1 MCILVY
7 MTDVLSLRVPSETK
21 ARLDRLSHATNRP
34 ASVYVREALE
44 AHLDKLEYEYMILQ
58 RVSEVRSG
66 KAETVSLEEMDRRLG
81 LAD

>member
-1 MCILVY
+1 MS
-7 MTDVLSLRVPSETK
+7 DVLSLRVTSETK
-21 ARLDRLSHATNRP
+21 ARLDRLSRATNRP

-58 RVSEVRSG
+58 RVSEVRAG